1 MVFVQNVK
9 KEYFKKWN
17 NEWIRNI
24 FNNKK
29 TEVRWIWESKAF
41 LNSLELIYC
50 CKFPNNLVTNL
61 KGGLSNMAGSGV
73 QGLVALA
80 VSGVIGI
87 YIVLQ
92 FTPLM
97 ENAGAVVV
105 VLTGLFAILIAYAV
119 IRVFL

>member
-1 MVFVQNVK
+1 
-9 KEYFKKWN
+9 
-17 NEWIRNI
+17 
-24 FNNKK
+24 
-29 TEVRWIWESKAF
+29 
-41 LNSLELIYC
+41 
-50 CKFPNNLVTNL
+50 
-61 KGGLSNMAGSGV
+61 MAAAVGV

-80 VSGVIGI
+80 VSGIIGI
-87 YIVLQ
+87 FIVLQ

>member
-1 MVFVQNVK
+1 MPMG
-9 KEYFKKWN
+9 
-17 NEWIRNI
+17 
-24 FNNKK
+24 
-29 TEVRWIWESKAF
+29 T
-41 LNSLELIYC
+41 
-50 CKFPNNLVTNL
+50 
-61 KGGLSNMAGSGV
+61 GV

-80 VSGVIGI
+80 VSGIIGI

-92 FTPLM
+92 FTPLL

>member
-1 MVFVQNVK
+1 
-9 KEYFKKWN
+9 
-17 NEWIRNI
+17 
-24 FNNKK
+24 
-29 TEVRWIWESKAF
+29 
-41 LNSLELIYC
+41 
-50 CKFPNNLVTNL
+50 
-61 KGGLSNMAGSGV
+61 MAMNGV

-80 VSGVIGI
+80 VSGIIGI

-97 ENAGAVVV
+97 VNAGAVVV

>member
-1 MVFVQNVK
+1 
-9 KEYFKKWN
+9 
-17 NEWIRNI
+17 
-24 FNNKK
+24 
-29 TEVRWIWESKAF
+29 
-41 LNSLELIYC
+41 
-50 CKFPNNLVTNL
+50 
-61 KGGLSNMAGSGV
+61 MAMNGV

-92 FTPLM
+92 FTPLL
-97 ENAGAVVV
+97 ENADAVVV

>member
-1 MVFVQNVK
+1 
-9 KEYFKKWN
+9 
-17 NEWIRNI
+17 
-24 FNNKK
+24 
-29 TEVRWIWESKAF
+29 
-41 LNSLELIYC
+41 
-50 CKFPNNLVTNL
+50 
-61 KGGLSNMAGSGV
+61 MAMNGV

-80 VSGVIGI
+80 VSGIIGI

-97 ENAGAVVV
+97 VNAGAVVI

>member
-1 MVFVQNVK
+1 
-9 KEYFKKWN
+9 
-17 NEWIRNI
+17 
-24 FNNKK
+24 
-29 TEVRWIWESKAF
+29 
-41 LNSLELIYC
+41 
-50 CKFPNNLVTNL
+50 
-61 KGGLSNMAGSGV
+61 MAQSGV

-97 ENAGAVVV
+97 ENSGAVIV
-105 VLTGLFAILIAYAV
+105 VLTGLFGILIAYAV

>member
-1 MVFVQNVK
+1 
-9 KEYFKKWN
+9 
-17 NEWIRNI
+17 
-24 FNNKK
+24 
-29 TEVRWIWESKAF
+29 
-41 LNSLELIYC
+41 
-50 CKFPNNLVTNL
+50 
-61 KGGLSNMAGSGV
+61 MAGSGV

-80 VSGVIGI
+80 VSGIIGI

-97 ENAGAVVV
+97 ANAGAVVI